1 MNRHLIGRQARQD
14 IPDNQHFYKIQ
25 RNMEKK
31 KQGNLR
37 NTKSLISLNRDN
49 SVEKNM

>member
-1 MNRHLIGRQARQD
+1 
-14 IPDNQHFYKIQ
+14 
-25 RNMEKK
+25 MEKK

-49 SVEKNM
+49 SVEKNMWYDQIAVIWNWAIHLPEQ